1 MKKQL
6 EKQKGEH
13 EAPHK
18 IFSKINMIL
27 KGNLAGRDCSGS
39 RKSYENKIK
48 FKRPKPIAWAHYI
61 H

>member
-6 EKQKGEH
+6 QKQEGEH

-27 KGNLAGRDCSGS
+27 RGNLAGRDCSGS
-39 RKSYENKIK
+39 RKAYENKIK
-48 FKRPKPIAWAHYI
+48 FKSLKLMA
-61 H
+61 